1 MKLYLKSKDGDI
13 EYTVDMYCEHP
24 NMKNNNTESVGCNG
38 VWVKLPPGKQKSQD
52 GILIHCMHC
61 VGWLS
66 TLVTFISG
74 NHPEPDTGQML
85 RCQSVRHT
93 VKLRYLYRLI

>member
-1 MKLYLKSKDGDI
+1 M
-13 EYTVDMYCEHP
+13 
-24 NMKNNNTESVGCNG
+24 NNGKI
-38 VWVKLPPGKQKSQD
+38 VK
-52 GILIHCMHC
+52 HMRC

-74 NHPEPDTGQML
+74 NRPEPDTGQML
-85 RCQSVRHT
+85 QCQSVRHI